1 MSGRLKRDLKEEH
14 WHGLG
19 VSEGHVLGRVLR
31 IDNRSSRVYHAVLDE
46 TEAKRELARFHEAV
60 QSARQ
65 QLLAIKEKAETDL
78 GPEYAYIFDAH
89 LLMLEDRKLGE
100 EVENYIVQEKAN
112 AEWAL
117 RVVADD
123 LLAVYSSIKDDY
135 LRARGSDIEDV
146 TQRILSALTGNK
158 PQYANLTR
166 DAVVVSADLS
176 PSAVAELDLQH
187 ARAITTDAGGWT
199 SHTAIIARG
208 LGIPAVVGLRDL
220 YRRTRTGD
228 RIIVN
233 SYEGEVVLHPSAA
246 TLENYQRESAS
257 RKTPPRSSGVKH
269 GPEPLTTI
277 DGIHVV
283 LRANVELPA
292 EFEGVRTFGA
302 RGIGLYRSEFLL
314 SQEGVLLSEDEQYEA
329 YLEVA
334 TLAAPDGATI
344 RLFDLGGEKIHAG
357 FGNERNPA
365 LGLRAIRFGLRNE
378 DVLRTQVRAILR
390 AAAKGRLDIVLPMV
404 SDLSDVRRARAIID
418 DERQR
423 LSGEG
428 REIGAIKVGAMIEV
442 PSAVVL
448 AGSIARE
455 VDFFSLGTNDLV
467 QYLLAVDRGNDEV
480 SDWFRSLHPAV
491 LQSVVTVHEAAAR
504 ASIPTVVCGEMAST
518 PAYAVVLIG
527 LGATDLS
534 MTPPAIP
541 RVARALAGIKF
552 AEAKA
557 IASTCLGCAT
567 ADEVEQTVREE
578 FLERWPDLFS
588 ANSLPS
594 QNRPL
599 FRPNHSGK
607 LAGNA

>member
-1 MSGRLKRDLKEEH
+1 MNERFKRDLREER
-14 WHGLG
+14 WQGLG

-31 IDNRSSRVYHAVLDE
+31 IDNGSRQVYRALLDE
-46 TEAKRELARFHEAV
+46 SEAARELDRF
-60 QSARQ
+60 QSALKTARQ
-65 QLLAIKEKAETDL
+65 QLLGIKEKAEKEL
-78 GPEYAYIFDAH
+78 GPEHAYIFDAH
-89 LLMLEDRKLGE
+89 LLMLEDRKLRE
-100 EVENYIVQEKAN
+100 QVEGYITREKTN

-123 LLAVYSSIKDDY
+123 LLAVYSSIEDDY

-146 TQRILSALTGNK
+146 AQRILSALTGDK

-166 DAVVVSADLS
+166 DAVIVSADLS

-187 ARAITTDAGGWT
+187 AQAITTDAGGWT

-228 RIIVN
+228 TIIVN
-233 SYEGEVVLHPSAA
+233 SYEGEVVLHPSAE
-246 TLENYQRESAS
+246 TLEVYQRQVSSRTSAPAIVKS
-257 RKTPPRSSGVKH
+257 APALEPTKTV
-269 GPEPLTTI
+269 
-277 DGIHVV
+277 DGISVV
-283 LRANVELPA
+283 LRANVELPV
-292 EFEGVRTFGA
+292 EFEGVIKFGA

-314 SQEGVLLSEDEQYEA
+314 SREGVLLSEEEQCEA

-334 TLAAPDGATI
+334 QVAGSDGATI
-344 RLFDLGGEKIHAG
+344 RLFDLGGEKIHSG

-378 DVLRTQVRAILR
+378 DILRTQVRAILR

-404 SDLSDVRRARAIID
+404 SDLADVRRARAIID
-418 DERQR
+418 AERT
-423 LSGEG
+423 LLTSEG
-428 REIGAIKVGAMIEV
+428 REIGVVKVGAMIEV

-448 AGSIARE
+448 ADSIARE

-467 QYLLAVDRGNDEV
+467 QYMLAVDRGNDEV

-491 LQSVVTVHEAAAR
+491 LQSVVRVQEAAAN

-534 MTPPAIP
+534 MTPAAIP
-541 RVARALAGIKF
+541 RVARALAGIKC
-552 AEAKA
+552 EDAKV
-557 IASTCLGCAT
+557 ISIMCLECST
-567 ADEVEQTVREE
+567 ADEVEQTVREQ
-578 FLERWPDLFS
+578 FLKRWPDLFHPG
-588 ANSLPS
+588 SLPA
-594 QNRPL
+594 
-599 FRPNHSGK
+599 GK
-607 LAGNA
+607 PA

>member
-1 MSGRLKRDLKEEH
+1 MSERFKRDLREER

-19 VSEGHVLGRVLR
+19 VSEGYVLGRVLR
-31 IDNRSSRVYHAVLDE
+31 IDNGARQVYRAVLDDS
-46 TEAKRELARFHEAV
+46 EAERELNRFQNALKT
-60 QSARQ
+60 ARQ
-65 QLLAIKEKAETDL
+65 QLLIIKEKAEKEL
-78 GPEYAYIFDAH
+78 GPEHAYIFDAH
-89 LLMLEDRKLGE
+89 LLMLDDRKLRE
-100 EVENYIVQEKAN
+100 QVESYIVREKAN

-146 TQRILSALTGNK
+146 AQRILSALTGDK
-158 PQYANLTR
+158 PQYLNLTR
-166 DAVVVSADLS
+166 DVVIVSADLS

-199 SHTAIIARG
+199 SHTSIIARG

-228 RIIVN
+228 RILVN
-233 SYEGEVVLHPSAA
+233 SYEGEVVLHPSAE
-246 TLENYQRESAS
+246 TVETYQRAASS
-257 RKTPPRSSGVKH
+257 RKNAFGTPGATPA
-269 GPEPLTTI
+269 PEPLKTV
-277 DGIHVV
+277 DGVNVV
-283 LRANVELPA
+283 LRANVELAA
-292 EFEGVRTFGA
+292 EFDGVVKFGA

-314 SQEGVLLSEDEQYEA
+314 SREGLLLSEDEQCEA
-329 YLEVA
+329 YVEVA
-334 TLAAPDGATI
+334 KVAGTDGATI
-344 RLFDLGGEKIHAG
+344 RLFDLGGEKTHAG

-404 SDLSDVRRARAIID
+404 SDLADVRRARAIID
-418 DERQR
+418 AERALLSDE
-423 LSGEG
+423 GKEV
-428 REIGAIKVGAMIEV
+428 GAVKIGAMIEV

-448 AGSIARE
+448 ADSIAQE

-467 QYLLAVDRGNDEV
+467 QYMLAVDRGNDEV

-491 LQSVVTVHEAAAR
+491 LQSVVRVHEAAAR

-534 MTPPAIP
+534 MTPGAIP

-552 AEAKA
+552 ADAKA
-557 IASTCLGCAT
+557 IATICLSCST
-567 ADEVEQTVREE
+567 ADEVEQKVREQ
-578 FLERWPDLFS
+578 FLNRWPNLFDPP
-588 ANSLPS
+588 SLPA
-594 QNRPL
+594 P
-599 FRPNHSGK
+599 K
-607 LAGNA
+607 LAE

>member
-1 MSGRLKRDLKEEH
+1 MSERFKRDLGEARWK
-14 WHGLG
+14 GLG

-31 IDNRSSRVYHAVLDE
+31 IENGSRQVYRALLDKG
-46 TEAKRELARFHEAV
+46 EAERELDRFHSALNT
-60 QSARQ
+60 ARQ
-65 QLLAIKEKAETDL
+65 QLLGIKEKAEREL
-78 GPEYAYIFDAH
+78 GPEHAYIFDAH
-89 LLMLEDRKLGE
+89 LLMLDDRKLRE
-100 EVENYIVQEKAN
+100 QVEGYITREKTN

-146 TQRILSALTGNK
+146 AQRIFSALSGNK

-166 DAVVVSADLS
+166 DAVIVSADLS

-228 RIIVN
+228 TIIVN
-233 SYEGEVVLHPSAA
+233 SYHGEVVLHPSAA
-246 TLENYQRESAS
+246 TLESYHRQVSSRTSSPAVVKTEQAREPT
-257 RKTPPRSSGVKH
+257 KTTDGVR
-269 GPEPLTTI
+269 
-277 DGIHVV
+277 VA

-292 EFEGVRTFGA
+292 EFDGVVKFGA
-302 RGIGLYRSEFLL
+302 CGIGLYRSEFLL
-314 SQEGVLLSEDEQYEA
+314 SREGVLLSEEEQCEA

-334 TLAAPDGATI
+334 KVAGADGATI
-344 RLFDLGGEKIHAG
+344 RLFDLGGEKIHTG

-378 DVLRTQVRAILR
+378 DILRTQVRAILR
-390 AAAKGRLDIVLPMV
+390 AAASGRLDIVLPMV
-404 SDLSDVRRARAIID
+404 SDLADVRRARTIIEA
-418 DERQR
+418 ERT
-423 LSGEG
+423 LLTSEG
-428 REIGAIKVGAMIEV
+428 KEIGAVKVGAMIEV

-448 AGSIARE
+448 ADSIAKE

-467 QYLLAVDRGNDEV
+467 QYMLAVDRGNDEV

-491 LQSVVTVHEAAAR
+491 LQSVVRVQEAAAN
-504 ASIPTVVCGEMAST
+504 ASIRTVVCGEMAST

-534 MTPPAIP
+534 MTPAAIP
-541 RVARALAGIKF
+541 RVARALAGISC
-552 AEAKA
+552 EDAKV
-557 IASTCLGCAT
+557 ISRMCLECST
-567 ADEVEQTVREE
+567 ADEVEQTVREQ
-578 FLERWPDLFS
+578 FLKRWPDLFQPG
-588 ANSLPS
+588 SLPAAK
-594 QNRPL
+594 P
-599 FRPNHSGK
+599 
-607 LAGNA
+607 A

>member
-1 MSGRLKRDLKEEH
+1 VSGRFKRDLREER

-19 VSEGHVLGRVLR
+19 VSEGYVLGRVLR
-31 IDNRSSRVYHAVLDE
+31 IDNGARQVYRAVLDDA
-46 TEAKRELARFHEAV
+46 EAERELDRFQNALKAAR
-60 QSARQ
+60 R
-65 QLLAIKEKAETDL
+65 QLLTIKEKAEREL
-78 GPEYAYIFDAH
+78 GPEHAYIFDAH
-89 LLMLEDRKLGE
+89 LLMLEDRKLRE
-100 EVENYIVQEKAN
+100 QVESYITREKAN

-146 TQRILSALTGNK
+146 AQRILSALTGDK

-166 DAVVVSADLS
+166 DAVIVSADLS

-220 YRRTRTGD
+220 YQRTRTGD

-246 TLENYQRESAS
+246 TLESYQRQSSS
-257 RKTPPRSSGVKH
+257 RKSPSGTSEARH
-269 GPEPLTTI
+269 APEPLKTI
-277 DGIHVV
+277 DGVNVV

-314 SQEGVLLSEDEQYEA
+314 SREGVLLSEDEQYEA

-334 TLAAPDGATI
+334 TLAGANGATI

-357 FGNERNPA
+357 FGSERNPA

-404 SDLSDVRRARAIID
+404 SDLADVRRARAIID
-418 DERQR
+418 VERVR

-428 REIGAIKVGAMIEV
+428 KEVGAIKIGAMIEV

-448 AGSIARE
+448 AGSIAKE

-467 QYLLAVDRGNDEV
+467 QYMLAVDRGNDEV

-491 LQSVVTVHEAAAR
+491 LQSVVRVHEAAAN

-534 MTPPAIP
+534 MTPAAIP
-541 RVARALAGIKF
+541 RVARALSGIKC
-552 AEAKA
+552 ADAKA
-557 IASTCLGCAT
+557 IATICLACST
-567 ADEVEQTVREE
+567 ADEVEQTVREQ
-578 FLERWPDLFS
+578 FLDRWPNLFHPG
-588 ANSLPS
+588 SLPA
-594 QNRPL
+594 P
-599 FRPNHSGK
+599 K
-607 LAGNA
+607 LAE

>member
-1 MSGRLKRDLKEEH
+1 MSGLLKRDLTEEH

-31 IDNRSSRVYHAVLDE
+31 IDNSSSHVYHAVLDE
-46 TEAKRELARFHEAV
+46 AEAKRELDRFHQAL
-60 QSARQ
+60 QAARQ
-65 QLLAIKEKAETDL
+65 QLLAIKEKAENEL
-78 GPEYAYIFDAH
+78 GSEYAYIFDAH
-89 LLMLEDRKLGE
+89 LLMLEDRKLCE
-100 EVENYIVQEKAN
+100 EVENYIVREKAN

-246 TLENYQRESAS
+246 TLESYQRESAS
-257 RKTPPRSSGVKH
+257 RKIPPRTSGVRH
-269 GPEPLTTI
+269 APEPLRTI
-277 DGIHVV
+277 DGVDVV

-334 TLAAPDGATI
+334 TLAAADGATI

-357 FGNERNPA
+357 FGSERNPA

-418 DERQR
+418 DERLR

-428 REIGAIKVGAMIEV
+428 KEIGAIKVGAMIEV

-448 AGSIARE
+448 AGSIAKE

-467 QYLLAVDRGNDEV
+467 QYMLAVDRGNDEV

-491 LQSVVTVHEAAAR
+491 LQSVVTVHQAAAR

-534 MTPPAIP
+534 MTPAAIP
-541 RVARALAGIKF
+541 RVARAVAGIKC

-557 IASTCLGCAT
+557 IASTCLGCST
-567 ADEVEQTVREE
+567 ADDVEQTVREQ
-578 FLERWPDLFS
+578 FLERWPQLFPP
-588 ANSLPS
+588 NSLPTPKS
-594 QNRPL
+594 PSFSTQPERHIG
-599 FRPNHSGK
+599 R
-607 LAGNA
+607 

>member
-1 MSGRLKRDLKEEH
+1 MSAPFKRDLREER

-19 VSEGHVLGRVLR
+19 VSEGYVLGRVLR
-31 IDNRSSRVYHAVLDE
+31 IDNGAHQVYRAVLDDA
-46 TEAKRELARFHEAV
+46 EAERELDRFHNALKA
-60 QSARQ
+60 ARR
-65 QLLAIKEKAETDL
+65 QLLTIKEKAEREL

-100 EVENYIVQEKAN
+100 QVESYITREKAN

-146 TQRILSALTGNK
+146 AQRILSALTGDK

-166 DAVVVSADLS
+166 DAVIVSADLS

-228 RIIVN
+228 RILVN
-233 SYEGEVVLHPSAA
+233 SYEDEVVLHPSAA
-246 TLENYQRESAS
+246 TLESYQRESSS
-257 RKTPPRSSGVKH
+257 RKSPAGTTKARH
-269 GPEPLTTI
+269 APEPLKTI
-277 DGIHVV
+277 DGVNLV

-302 RGIGLYRSEFLL
+302 SGIGLYRSEFLL
-314 SQEGVLLSEDEQYEA
+314 SREGVLLSEEEQFEA

-334 TLAAPDGATI
+334 KLAGADGATI

-357 FGNERNPA
+357 FGSERNPA

-390 AAAKGRLDIVLPMV
+390 AASKGRLDIVLPMV
-404 SDLSDVRRARAIID
+404 SDLADVRRARAIID
-418 DERQR
+418 SERVR

-428 REIGAIKVGAMIEV
+428 KEVGAIKIGAMIEV

-448 AGSIARE
+448 AGSIAKE

-467 QYLLAVDRGNDEV
+467 QYMLAVDRGNDEV

-491 LQSVVTVHEAAAR
+491 LQSVVRVHEAAAN

-534 MTPPAIP
+534 MTPSAIP
-541 RVARALAGIKF
+541 RVARTLSGIKC
-552 AEAKA
+552 ADAKA
-557 IASTCLGCAT
+557 IATICLACST
-567 ADEVEQTVREE
+567 ADEVEQTVREQ
-578 FLERWPDLFS
+578 FLNRWPNLFHPG
-588 ANSLPS
+588 SLPA
-594 QNRPL
+594 L
-599 FRPNHSGK
+599 K
-607 LAGNA
+607 LAE